1 MANEVVEETPW
12 AQEDEGSE
20 IEENGD
26 IQISD
31 NAQEDMN
38 LSSQAPQ
45 TSGDLASPTD
55 GPAED
60 AVGDY
65 DPASVDLTVPPQEEE
80 EEQDQSQPTSL
91 KPTPQPTAQSLS
103 APAPASKKRKTAGGF
118 LVGDSDSEGDDVPAP
133 APAPDSTSLPTHPS
147 QAPQSLSDPL
157 PDTSASVPQAQEAQ
171 APSNVP
177 STSQPNDAPAA
188 SVVVPTESSGAVAPQ
203 FDAGAGAPYDVI
215 TTLEDRIKQEPRA
228 AMDAWLDLIA
238 ELRQRNDIDALRD
251 VYERFLAVFPQA
263 VSCHNPGVS
272 ALFLLLTTSRRT
284 FGLRTWKW
292 RWTST
297 TFQRQRTSS
306 RRP

>member
-12 AQEDEGSE
+12 AQEDEDSE
-20 IEENGD
+20 VEENGD

-31 NAQEDMN
+31 NTQEDMN

-45 TSGDLASPTD
+45 TSGDLASSTD

-65 DPASVDLTVPPQEEE
+65 DPASVDLTLPPQEEE
-80 EEQDQSQPTSL
+80 QQEQSRPTSL
-91 KPTPQPTAQSLS
+91 KPTPQPTAHSLS
-103 APAPASKKRKTAGGF
+103 TPTPTSKKRKTAGGF

-133 APAPDSTSLPTHPS
+133 DSTSLPS
-147 QAPQSLSDPL
+147 QAPQSLSQPP
-157 PDTSASVPQAQEAQ
+157 PDTSASVPQAEE

-177 STSQPNDAPAA
+177 STSQANSAPAA
-188 SVVVPTESSGAVAPQ
+188 SVVVPTESSGVVAPQ
-203 FDAGAGAPYDVI
+203 FDAGAAAPYDVI

-263 VSCHNPGVS
+263 VSDYNPRVS
-272 ALFLLLTTSRRT
+272 VLFCY
-284 FGLRTWKW
+284 
-292 RWTST
+292 
-297 TFQRQRTSS
+297 
-306 RRP
+306 